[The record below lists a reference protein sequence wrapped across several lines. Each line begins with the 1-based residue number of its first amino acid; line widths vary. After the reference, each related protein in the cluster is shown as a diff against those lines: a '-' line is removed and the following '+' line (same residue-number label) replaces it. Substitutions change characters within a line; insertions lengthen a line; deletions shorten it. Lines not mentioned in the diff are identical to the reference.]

1 MTLKTCSGFLAAAML
16 ASCLLIGSPYSAGAG
31 PKSREKTYR
40 IGTYIGGAATIA
52 ALAKGKGTWAL
63 IGGGATLLSYRQWKK
78 AARRRRQND
87 SAAAYRAYRTR
98 WLRQNRGRRIVRR

>member
-1 MTLKTCSGFLAAAML
+1 MTQRTCAGLLAAAML
-16 ASCLLIGSPYSAGAG
+16 ASCLVMGSPYAATAG

-78 AARRRRQND
+78 AARRRRQNE
-87 SAAAYRAYRTR
+87 SAASYRAYRTR